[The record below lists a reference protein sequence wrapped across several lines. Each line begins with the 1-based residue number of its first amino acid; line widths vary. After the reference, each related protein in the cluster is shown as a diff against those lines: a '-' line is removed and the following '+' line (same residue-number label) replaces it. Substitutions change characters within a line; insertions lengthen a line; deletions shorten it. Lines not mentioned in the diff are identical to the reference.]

1 MASSMYLSMR
11 KEIAGW
17 LYDAVCTLTGQNLIS
32 AEEIFLGLSPSNY
45 ADISTSLAFRLS
57 KSLKKNPDEIAK
69 LLLSE
74 IEDRLDASRYVQS
87 ASVLGPYINI
97 QLSQDY
103 CVAVIEKVLDERER
117 YGGGVGKGR
126 VVIEHTS
133 TNPNGPLHVGHIRNS
148 IIGDTLFRIHHRLG
162 FDVETM
168 YYVNDMGRQM
178 AIVAWALRRLSFDS
192 SKKPD
197 HAIADAYIEA
207 NRELADNPSLECEIT
222 ELMAVN
228 ERNDPEV
235 RAEFERAVGLAL
247 TGIRQS
253 LARMNVHIDTYV
265 HESMFVDS
273 GAVEKVAERLQQSG
287 HTFVR
292 DGALMV
298 DLKSANIDKPLVI
311 KRGDGTFLYTIRDI
325 AYHIW
330 KAEQCDRM
338 IDVLGADHKLVSSQ
352 LRAVLDMLGEKKPEI
367 VVFEFVSLPEGSMST
382 RTGKFVS
389 ADELL
394 DRVVEH
400 AQREVDVRRLDMGDE
415 EKKAIAEA
423 VGIGA
428 VRYDV
433 VKVSAEKDM
442 VFDWKS
448 ALDFEKLGAPF
459 IQYAHARACSILERA
474 GERTEVGELSLL
486 VEEPEQT
493 LIKRTGQLTYV
504 LDQCV
509 RQLKPHHLAQYAR
522 ELAEAFNQFYRLC
535 PVLGAP
541 PELMAPRL
549 TLVRAARYGLAA
561 CLDTL
566 GIQAIEEM

>member
-1 MASSMYLSMR
+1 MYLSVR

-17 LYDAVCTLTGQNLIS
+17 LYDAVCALTDQEMTYEDIL
-32 AEEIFLGLSPSNY
+32 LGLLPSSH
-45 ADISTSLAFRLS
+45 ADLSTSIAFRLS
-57 KSLKKNPDEIAK
+57 KPLRKSPPEVAQR
-69 LLLSE
+69 LLSQMRE
-74 IEDRLDASRYVQS
+74 RLDASRYVQS
-87 ASVLGPYINI
+87 AQTSGPYINI

-103 CVAVIEKVLDERER
+103 CAAVIEKVLAEREH
-117 YGGGVGKGR
+117 YGGGVAEGR

-133 TNPNGPLHVGHIRNS
+133 ANPNGPLHVGHIRNS
-148 IIGDTLFRIHHRLG
+148 IIGDTLSRIHSRLG
-162 FDVETM
+162 YDVETM

-178 AIVAWALRRLSFDS
+178 AIVVWALRRLALDA

-197 HAIADAYIEA
+197 HAIADVYIEA
-207 NRELADNPSLECEIT
+207 NAQLATDPSLDSEIA
-222 ELMAVN
+222 ELMMIN
-228 ERNDPEV
+228 EQNEPEV
-235 RAEFERAVGLAL
+235 RREFERAVELAL
-247 TGIRQS
+247 MGIRES
-253 LARMNVHIDTYV
+253 LARMNIHIDTYV
-265 HESMFVDS
+265 RESQFVDDGS
-273 GAVEKVAERLQQSG
+273 VDEVVARLQETG
-287 HTFVR
+287 HLFVQ

-298 DLKSANIDKPLVI
+298 DLGAAGIEKPLVI
-311 KRGDGTFLYTIRDI
+311 RRADGTSLYTTRDL

-330 KAEQCDRM
+330 KGRQCDRM

-352 LRAVLDMLGEKKPEI
+352 LVAVLDMLGEKKPDI

-382 RTGKFVS
+382 RTGKFIS

-400 AQREVDVRRLDMGDE
+400 AQREVDARRQDMDE
-415 EKKAIAEA
+415 EQRRTIAEA

-442 VFDWKS
+442 VFDWRS

-474 GERTEVGELSLL
+474 GERAGETGDPSLL
-486 VEEPEQT
+486 VEEPEHV
-493 LIKRTGQLTYV
+493 LIKRIGQLTHV
-504 LDQCV
+504 LDLCA
-509 RQLKPHHLAQYAR
+509 RELAPHHLAQYAR

-541 PELMAPRL
+541 QELVAPRL
-549 TLVRAARYGLAA
+549 ALVRAARYALAA

>member
-1 MASSMYLSMR
+1 MYLSMR
-11 KEIAGW
+11 KEVAGW
-17 LYDAVCTLTGQNLIS
+17 LYDAVCTLTGQKLIS
-32 AEEIFLGLSPSNY
+32 AEEILLGLSPSNY

-57 KSLKKNPDEIAK
+57 KSLKKSPGEIAN

-74 IEDRLDASRYVQS
+74 IQGRLDASRYVQC

-126 VVIEHTS
+126 VAIEHTS
-133 TNPNGPLHVGHIRNS
+133 ANPNGPLHVGHIRNS
-148 IIGDTLFRIHHRLG
+148 IIGDTLSRIHHRLG

-178 AIVAWALRRLSFDS
+178 AIVVWALSRLSMDS
-192 SKKPD
+192 SKKSD
-197 HAIADAYIEA
+197 HAVADVYIEA
-207 NRELADNPSLECEIT
+207 NRELADDPSLECEIT
-222 ELMAVN
+222 ELMVVN
-228 ERNDPEV
+228 ERNEPEV

-253 LARMNVHIDTYV
+253 LARMNIHIDTYV

-273 GAVEKVAERLQQSG
+273 GSVGEVVERLQRSG
-287 HTFVR
+287 RAHVH

-298 DLKSANIDKPLVI
+298 DLKSVHIDKPLVI
-311 KRGDGTFLYTIRDI
+311 RRGDGTFLYTTRDL

-352 LRAVLDMLGEKKPEI
+352 LRAVLDMLGEKKPDI

-382 RTGKFVS
+382 RTGKFIP

-400 AQREVDVRRLDMGDE
+400 ARREVDVRRLDMGDE
-415 EKKAIAEA
+415 EREAIAEA

-474 GERTEVGELSLL
+474 GERTEMGELSLL

-509 RQLKPHHLAQYAR
+509 RELKPHPLAQYAR

-541 PELMAPRL
+541 PELRAPRL
-549 TLVRAARYGLAA
+549 TLARAARYGLAA